1 MSYPP
6 GTPDPDAPR
15 DPWAPTPG
23 QPWQPGQPGQPGQ
36 PAYGGVVQPT
46 NGKAQASLWSALGLL
61 LLSCC
66 MLGVLGVIPIILG
79 VQARREIRESG
90 GRQGGDA
97 MALAGIIIGALAV
110 VISVLAIAF
119 VALHLASDGSS
130 FDTYN
135 ATRV

>member
-15 DPWAPTPG
+15 DPWTPT
-23 QPWQPGQPGQPGQ
+23 PGQPGQPGHPGQ
-36 PAYGGVVQPT
+36 PAYGGFLPPT
-46 NGKAQASLWSALGLL
+46 NGKAQAALWSALGLL
-61 LLSCC
+61 LTSCC
-66 MLGVLGVIPIILG
+66 LLGVLGFIPIILG

-90 GRQGGDA
+90 GRQSGDA
-97 MALAGIIIGALAV
+97 MALAGMIIGGLAMV
-110 VISVLAIAF
+110 VSLLAIAF
-119 VALHLASDGSS
+119 IALIFASDGSS